1 MPASENQLKIEAAVG
16 TKSVNVYVE
25 ELLDDIEKT
34 VMEVFYVGELATYK
48 HFTYILGPG
57 KTRMVLS
64 ELVDG
69 TYEVR
74 ATQISREGEIA
85 EGTVRFDYSEPAFDL
100 IDELQKLSDRLG
112 MK

>member
-1 MPASENQLKIEAAVG
+1 MNGDSCELKIEAAVG
-16 TKSVNVYVE
+16 SKSVNVYVE

-34 VMEVFYVGELATYK
+34 VMEVFYVGEKSVYK

-57 KTRMVLS
+57 KTRMALA

-74 ATQISREGEIA
+74 ATQISRDGDTA
-85 EGTVRFDYSEPAFDL
+85 EGTVRFEFREVYFDL
-100 IDELQKLSDRLG
+100 LDELQKLNDGLKR
-112 MK
+112 

>member
-1 MPASENQLKIEAAVG
+1 MPTSENTLKVEAAVG
-16 TKSVNVYVE
+16 SKSVNVYVE

-34 VMEVFYVGELATYK
+34 VMEVFYVGEKSIYK

-74 ATQISREGEIA
+74 ATQISHNGESVEGK
-85 EGTVRFDYSEPAFDL
+85 VRFDFREAAFDL
-100 IDELQKLSDRLG
+100 IDELQKINARLQ
-112 MK
+112 KK

>member
-1 MPASENQLKIEAAVG
+1 MPEPKTELKVEAAVG
-16 TKSVNVYVE
+16 SKAVNVYVE

-34 VMEVFYVGELATYK
+34 VMEVFYVGEQSIYK

-57 KTRMVLS
+57 KTRMALS

-74 ATQISREGEIA
+74 ATQISHDGESVEGK
-85 EGTVRFDYSEPAFDL
+85 VRFDYREPAFDL
-100 IDELQKLSDRLG
+100 LDELQKLNEKLG
-112 MK
+112 KK